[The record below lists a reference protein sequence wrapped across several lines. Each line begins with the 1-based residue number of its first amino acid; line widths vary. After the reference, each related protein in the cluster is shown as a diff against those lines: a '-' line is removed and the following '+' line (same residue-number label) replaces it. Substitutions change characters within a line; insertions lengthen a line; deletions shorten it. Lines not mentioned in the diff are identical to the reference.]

1 MTRGEMK
8 LRARSLILT
17 NPPRPHPC
25 LVTLALLAFIWIV
38 NYLAQ
43 KIGGQPILIDLNA
56 DPEARLP
63 EHDPY
68 RLR

>member
-43 KIGGQPILIDLNA
+43 KIGGSIERAITPQVRSRNMNRS
-56 DPEARLP
+56 AR
-63 EHDPY
+63 
-68 RLR
+68 

>member
-1 MTRGEMK
+1 MTRSEMK

-25 LVTLALLAFIWIV
+25 LVTLVLLAFIWIV

-43 KIGGQPILIDLNA
+43 KIGGSSSISTQSRSSIT
-56 DPEARLP
+56 RT
-63 EHDPY
+63 
-68 RLR
+68 

>member
-43 KIGGQPILIDLNA
+43 KIGGSIERAISPQTRTRNMNRT
-56 DPEARLP
+56 AR
-63 EHDPY
+63 
-68 RLR
+68 